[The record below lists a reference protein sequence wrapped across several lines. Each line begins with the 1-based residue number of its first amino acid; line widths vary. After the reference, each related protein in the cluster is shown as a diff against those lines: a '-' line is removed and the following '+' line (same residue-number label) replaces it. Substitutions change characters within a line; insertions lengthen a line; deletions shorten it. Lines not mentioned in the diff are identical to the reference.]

1 MNATTITELSLGEA
15 LRGDR
20 PDTSRRLGAVLATLA
35 VLFLVLDAVMKLLAM
50 PLALEACAALGFPA
64 TPEFARALGTVLLF
78 STLLYVWP
86 RTAVIGAIL
95 LTGYLGGAVAA
106 HVRVSNPVL
115 SHTLFGVYLAAML
128 WGGLVLR
135 DARVRAVFFQR

>member
-1 MNATTITELSLGEA
+1 MNTTTITDMSIGEA

-20 PDTSRRLGAVLATLA
+20 PDTARRLGFVLATLA

-50 PLALEACAALGFPA
+50 PFVLEAAAQLGFPD
-64 TPEFARALGTVLLF
+64 TPEFARGLGAILLG

-86 RTAVIGAIL
+86 RTAVIGAVL

-106 HVRVSNPVL
+106 HVRVS
-115 SHTLFGVYLAAML
+115 
-128 WGGLVLR
+128 
-135 DARVRAVFFQR
+135 